1 MDLDG
6 ISLIFFVWCA
16 CYSGNHKQR
25 FYWGTKEIMIPVYEV
40 FVLTF
45 VLHFHK
51 YCPRY
56 LLLCFFF
63 FFLFL
68 FFLNI
73 YTYVFFSVQQ
83 MSEAMTKH
91 PDVDVMIN
99 FASLRSAY
107 DSTMETLRY
116 SQVLIV
122 SAGIP
127 FRKTHPLS
135 SPIFLTLHLFIS
147 YTVR

>member
-1 MDLDG
+1 
-6 ISLIFFVWCA
+6 
-16 CYSGNHKQR
+16 
-25 FYWGTKEIMIPVYEV
+25 
-40 FVLTF
+40 
-45 VLHFHK
+45 
-51 YCPRY
+51 
-56 LLLCFFF
+56 
-63 FFLFL
+63 
-68 FFLNI
+68 
-73 YTYVFFSVQQ
+73 
-83 MSEAMTKH
+83 MTKH